1 MSYYTWKAF
10 KGIRSSKDFFM
21 FLLNP
26 LRLENEVRDRLN
38 ERPFWRMMK
47 FDVTGKTKNYYGL
60 FVKNQPKPLI
70 MIKKIIPYTTS
81 YLQKLGDMYSIIYY
95 NKRRKFYMELSEHGD
110 IFGKEPDSDIQS
122 IQMKSGIYV
131 NDFDKQIKI
140 INSCEKDLKK
150 YSKIFWRWHL
160 IKKYLDILSDK
171 KKKIKF
177 RKKKLL
183 ESV

>member
-10 KGIRSSKDFFM
+10 KGIRSPRDFFV

-38 ERPFWRMMK
+38 ERPFWRMIK

-60 FVKNQPKPLI
+60 FVKNQKRPLI
-70 MIKKIIPYTTS
+70 MMKRIIPYTTS
-81 YLQKLGDMYSIIYY
+81 YLVKLGEMYSLIYF
-95 NKRRKFYMELSEHGD
+95 NNRKKYYMEMSEHGD
-110 IFGKEPDSDIQS
+110 TFGVSSDDDIQRVP
-122 IQMKSGIYV
+122 MLNEKYN
-131 NDFDKQIKI
+131 NDLKMQLKI

-150 YSKIFWRWHL
+150 YAGIFWRWHL
-160 IKKYLDILSDK
+160 IEKYLNILSERK
-171 KKKIKF
+171 KRINLK
-177 RKKKLL
+177 KKKLL